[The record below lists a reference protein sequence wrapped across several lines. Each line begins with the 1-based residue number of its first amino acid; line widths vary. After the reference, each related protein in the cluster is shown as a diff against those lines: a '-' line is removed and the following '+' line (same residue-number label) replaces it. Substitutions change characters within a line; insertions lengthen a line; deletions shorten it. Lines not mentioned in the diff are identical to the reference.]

1 MLEGSEEN
9 RLEDELLEDELL
21 EALEQ
26 ELDKEDDDS
35 TFAGT
40 ASAEYRAPVATFTT
54 LYCLGDDLL
63 LRIMSM

>member
-1 MLEGSEEN
+1 MSEGSEEN

-35 TFAGT
+35 TFASP
-40 ASAEYRAPVATFTT
+40 ASVEYRASVSTFTT

>member
-1 MLEGSEEN
+1 MSEGSEEN

-26 ELDKEDDDS
+26 ELDEEDDDF

-40 ASAEYRAPVATFTT
+40 AEYRASVSTFTT